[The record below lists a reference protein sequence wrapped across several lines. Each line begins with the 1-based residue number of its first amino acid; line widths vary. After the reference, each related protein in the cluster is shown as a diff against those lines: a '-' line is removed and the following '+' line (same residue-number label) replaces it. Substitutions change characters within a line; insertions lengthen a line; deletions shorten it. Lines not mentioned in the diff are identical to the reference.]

1 MSNRANRPNFIIT
14 LEEQQFKELL
24 LLFGKIYYCRI
35 LELTAQLTKLKEQ
48 HDLQEKR
55 ITVLERQKSLL
66 WQISDELE
74 STEERL
80 RKPIQ
85 DLFKKVDSKKNP
97 K

>member
-1 MSNRANRPNFIIT
+1 M
-14 LEEQQFKELL
+14 
-24 LLFGKIYYCRI
+24 
-35 LELTAQLTKLKEQ
+35 ELTAQLTKLKEQ
-48 HDLQEKR
+48 HDLQEER

-85 DLFKKVDSKKNP
+85 DLFKKVDSKKNS